1 MFVSLRYQSHDLVN
15 LNRPD
20 RRESNLSA
28 TILVIN
34 GPNLNNLGKRDS
46 SLYGTK
52 TLADIQDEITA
63 KATELGVNVTF
74 FQSNH
79 EGAIVDHIQEK
90 SDSTDGVIINAGA
103 LTQVGYSILDALLDS
118 GLPFIEV
125 HLSNIHA
132 RERFRQRSVFASK
145 AIGQMA
151 GFGPSGYIY
160 ALDHLSSVVKS

>member
-1 MFVSLRYQSHDLVN
+1 L
-15 LNRPD
+15 P
-20 RRESNLSA
+20 A

-34 GPNLNNLGKRDS
+34 GPNLNNLGKRDA
-46 SLYGTK
+46 SLYGNK
-52 TLADIQDEITA
+52 TLANIQSDISD
-63 KATELGVNVTF
+63 KAATLGIEVKF

-79 EGAIVDHIQEK
+79 EGSIVDFIQE
-90 SDSTDGVIINAGA
+90 SSAGADGVIINAGA
-103 LTQVGYSILDALLDS
+103 LTQVGYSILDALLDA

-132 RERFRQRSVFASK
+132 REKFRQESVFAAK

-160 ALDHLSSVVKS
+160 AIDHLSAVING